1 MANAGEH
8 SPMLWNAG
16 QRRTLIILLLIF
28 GAYLTYRYFANPQF
42 VPESF
47 DADGPRH
54 AELLSQV
61 DPNTADWQTLAAIP
75 NLGEKRAQA
84 IVAYREKQ
92 ASKVADG
99 IVFKS
104 VDDLRAIR
112 GIGPATAQNLK
123 PYLLFPH

>member
-1 MANAGEH
+1 MADAGGH
-8 SPMLWNAG
+8 SPWVWNAG

-28 GAYLTYRYFANPQF
+28 GAYLSYRYFTNPQY
-42 VPESF
+42 VPGSF
-47 DADGPRH
+47 DTDGPRH

-92 ASKVADG
+92 SPKMPNG

-104 VDDLRAIR
+104 VDDLRNIR

-123 PYLLFPH
+123 PYLLFPR